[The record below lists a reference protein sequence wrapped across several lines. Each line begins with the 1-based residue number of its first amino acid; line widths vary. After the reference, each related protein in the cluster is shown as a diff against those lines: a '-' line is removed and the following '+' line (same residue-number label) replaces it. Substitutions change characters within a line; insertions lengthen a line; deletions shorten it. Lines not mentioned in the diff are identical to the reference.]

1 MSFTDDPYVYLSKID
16 LPMYLQ
22 ENLILAPELEHAP
35 APAAIEFEIDAAPIS
50 ETYKNGGN
58 VIELAIPDLKV
69 RI

>member
-1 MSFTDDPYVYLSKID
+1 
-16 LPMYLQ
+16 MYLQ

-35 APAAIEFEIDAAPIS
+35 APAIEFEIDAAPIS